1 MTVCPNINTP
11 EWKALEEAV
20 GKFEAYRDFMETKG
34 EIRTPEEVQSKLDL
48 RNQVAESK
56 RIPEQISMMDLA
68 NRQSSEDLRAVGI
81 NVSQLKNFKAM
92 EFASQVSSALNVPFE
107 VVSSTEA
114 LELTKNATNPWS
126 GEAAFF
132 VGGKVYFLQDRMTTD
147 LVLHEFAHPL
157 VRAISKENATL
168 FNNLYNQLKESS
180 EGQQIIVETKSTH
193 SNLDPGS
200 AMFKEEVI
208 VKALTKAGNKTLSN
222 EKNEGKFGKW
232 LSELLYQFK
241 QLLRRRL
248 GKSLKVSKLST
259 DTTLNELADI
269 LAKSEKIEINTEIIT
284 EEDIVA
290 YNREVQDQ
298 LAGDI
303 ANFSEIEL
311 VNQIRDFHDM
321 MDNHINTLRT
331 NQNYKELAEILFA
344 KNELGAIKGNL
355 KKYRDAIINKADN
368 LQEDIA
374 DNKTRTEAV
383 ANSLIKLREVMEKVL
398 EHLEDLQELPDNQ
411 ENTNKVYYYNHIL
424 KHWESFI
431 NDFNKAVDNEENNV
445 ASDSPLAKMVNTISR
460 DIKKSKQIV
469 DNIYQKGSIDALYE
483 QLLPMNENISKRYE
497 KIIADLEANPKVDQ
511 KSIDRVYKQYHGMTK
526 KEWGEFNTLSAAN
539 SSGTMNAE
547 QIKRLKELT
556 KMSQDGLSISKL
568 KIKQLITGQA
578 TDANWFNSNLE
589 GYLYNTDPVIGG
601 LALYTKNAI
610 NETMIVTQKKLNDF
624 MTAIRPFAEA
634 AGYNPSKLGKI
645 GEDIGFRDTVKVKD
659 PDTGELVETEV
670 WTLLNRHKGH
680 RSAMAQ
686 YKYNVEKAEENY
698 LLSKS
703 DDDYA
708 TLVQAEIELEQFKKD
723 YFYRDFTDE
732 YYAKDELFERDAVG
746 KEAKRQRE
754 TILDKIS
761 LLNKQAESQLDEME
775 IQDELSVLWKKYREL
790 YMLHDLNGN
799 VKSNVANKNGV
810 SPLALA
816 KRLRE
821 HRDATRD
828 LHEWKPRR
836 NAFENAYFE
845 FQEELRGEGLKEN
858 DEEWNTRMNDWK
870 ALNTRVKV
878 SDDFY
883 TKRQDLLDQIT
894 EITKRMPESSSAD
907 LEVAEIWQQI
917 IDITTNVRDTDG
929 QPDATGMTEDA
940 IASVAEL
947 QDKLEIAKLKQYTRS
962 GLTREEAQDLNDLYK
977 KKANKTA
984 TLKDLKDIKDLNAL
998 KNRQGLNAY
1007 DIAKLDSLYS
1017 QLNAMS
1023 SREATDYYVDIMNN
1037 WLDKLDPAKL
1047 REDFKTTQ
1055 VDKLSANLL
1064 GQPEYVN
1071 EMLDQSPEFAD
1082 WFWKNHREVEYYDKQ
1097 VGDMVTK
1104 YERLY
1109 VWNVVRPASKK
1120 HFESYE
1126 IKDAIGNV
1134 VETID
1139 SVPNMKYYSRVV
1151 KEKYRQRRIIGQTI
1165 DNQGE
1170 WLPKTKAEGAKDDRF
1185 RNDKYFELKESTD
1198 PKKQALF
1205 QLLEKAKEVHI
1216 DNQKGLARRSKLYL
1230 DFPRFRKSNL
1240 EVARTTSLIKTGKK
1254 KVTALSLFAKR
1265 VKDFIYGAADQ
1276 QEDGLSHTDRH
1287 DLIRA
1292 DMFDNEMTDIPIAG
1306 LYKIDANDV
1315 STDVLTN
1322 MMRYMSSAE
1331 RQKQLVKISPI
1342 VRAIENTVLNSEDE
1356 QVLDDLDGK
1365 NFLSRTMVRFKQKN
1379 KKVRINAIKNFI
1391 EREFE
1396 GKTTKG
1402 ALDKPIFNNFAN
1414 LLFKR
1419 ASFSFFAL
1427 NIPSALKNS
1436 MGMKFQAMIEASAG
1450 KHMTHGSLQKGNGW
1464 AYKAMGK
1471 LSFGGELYSQQARGH
1486 DLQMVEIFDPIQ
1498 GRFDE
1503 KFAEQ
1508 LSRSAAKDIASFS
1521 WLYSPRKWVETQAG
1535 LQLFG
1540 GMMYHQKVERVM
1552 ENGEVEEIPYMDAF
1566 ETIDGQIRLKSGI
1579 DVRWGQEPVMH
1590 SVNLNDTIESIAK
1603 KYNTTI
1609 EAVELSLRGKSLA
1622 SILTDVRRIE
1632 SQRAD
1637 ELSDIN
1643 WEGSEMDPT
1652 LKAKLQ
1658 DRQDAINRKFDKQVQ
1673 EKAVKIDNSKFKG
1686 MKNKIHQVQNNMG
1699 GAYAKFD
1706 QPEAQRYLAFRF
1718 ISYLR
1723 RYFTTMA
1730 THRWGFSGS
1739 IKNPKP
1745 RVNPGLGDVHMG
1757 FYIQTM
1763 QVLADTIRTGGD
1775 KLTYLQP
1782 EEKAAMLKMISEIG
1796 YIVTLSILAGLIFGW
1811 DDDDPDRYAKLRKKA
1826 GAPMGFLG
1834 LTADDPERGSFN
1846 PLGFLEIHALHLLM
1860 QVRAENEQFNLL
1872 TGGLKQYNSLLDLKS
1887 VAFGPT
1893 TDSYFKI
1900 YDDTKKMITG
1910 DPKASYTRN
1919 VGPYSWQQKGSFKL
1933 ANRIAKTFGLTGSS
1947 LDPALGIQNFQSFQA
1962 KIR

>member
-48 RNQVAESK
+48 RNQVEESK

-68 NRQSSEDLRAVGI
+68 NRQASEDLRPVGI
-81 NVSQLKNFKAM
+81 NVSQLKTFKAM
-92 EFASQVSSALNVPFE
+92 EFASQVSNALNVPFE

-114 LELTKNATNPWS
+114 LELTKNASNPWS
-126 GEAAFF
+126 GQAAFF
-132 VGGKVYFLQDRMTTD
+132 VGGKVYFLQDRMTSD

-180 EGQQIIVETKSTH
+180 EGQQIILETRSTH
-193 SNLDPGS
+193 SDLDPGS

-232 LSELLYQFK
+232 VNDLLYQFK
-241 QLLRRRL
+241 QLLRRML
-248 GKSLKVSKLST
+248 GKTLKVSKLST
-259 DTTLNELADI
+259 DTTLDELADI

-290 YNREVQDQ
+290 YNKDVREQ

-303 ANFSEIEL
+303 AKFSDVEL
-311 VNQIRDFHDM
+311 VNQVRDFHDM

-331 NQNYKELAEILFA
+331 NKNYSELAQILFA

-355 KKYRDAIINKADN
+355 KKYRDVIINKAEL
-368 LQEDIA
+368 LQEDINE
-374 DNKTRTEAV
+374 NKNATEAV
-383 ANSLIKLREVMEKVL
+383 ANSLIKLREAMEKVL

-411 ENTNKVYYYNHIL
+411 ENTDKVYYYNHII

-431 NDFNKAVDNEENNV
+431 EDFNKAVDNEENNID
-445 ASDSPLAKMVNTISR
+445 SDSPLAKMVNTISR

-497 KIIADLEANPKVDQ
+497 KIIADLEANPKADQ

-539 SSGTMNAE
+539 SAGNMNAE

-556 KMSQDGLSISKL
+556 RMSQDGLSISKN

-578 TDANWFNSNLE
+578 ADANWFNSNLE

-634 AGYNPSKLGKI
+634 AGYNPSALGKI
-645 GEDIGFRDTVKVKD
+645 GEDIGFRDTVKRKN
-659 PDTGELVETEV
+659 PDTGELEEVEV
-670 WTLLNRHKGH
+670 WTLLNKHKGH

-686 YKYNVEKAEENY
+686 YRYNVEKAEEDW

-703 DDDYA
+703 DEDYA
-708 TLVQAEIELEQFKKD
+708 TLVNAEIELEQFKKD
-723 YFYRDFTDE
+723 YFFRDFTDE
-732 YYAKDELFERDAVG
+732 YYAKDEFFEKDNVG

-754 TILDKIS
+754 IILDKIGN
-761 LLNKQAESQLDEME
+761 LNKQAESQLDEMA
-775 IQDELSVLWKKYREL
+775 IQDELSVLWKEYRQL
-790 YMLHDLNGN
+790 YMLHDLNGKL
-799 VKSNVANKNGV
+799 KSNVPDKNGI
-810 SPLALA
+810 SPLALS

-821 HRDATRD
+821 HRDATRE

-845 FQEELRGEGLKEN
+845 FQNELRAENIKEN
-858 DEEWNTRMNDWK
+858 SEEWISRMNDWK
-870 ALNTRVKV
+870 TLNTRVKV

-883 TKRQDLLDQIT
+883 NKRQNILDKIKEIT
-894 EITKRMPESSSAD
+894 EKLPKATAAD
-907 LEVAEIWQQI
+907 LEVAEIWQDI
-917 IDITTNVRDTDG
+917 IDITSNVRDEDG
-929 QPDATGMTEDA
+929 QPDATTMTEEA
-940 IASVAEL
+940 IAAVAEL
-947 QDKLEIAKLKQYTRS
+947 QDKLEIAKIKQYTRS
-962 GLTREEAQDLNDLYK
+962 GLTREEGQELSELYK
-977 KKANKTA
+977 RKANKTA
-984 TLKDLKDIKDLNAL
+984 TFKDNKRIQELNKL
-998 KNRQGLNAY
+998 KNTRGLNEY
-1007 DIAKLDSLYS
+1007 DIATLDNLYS

-1023 SREATDYYVDIMNN
+1023 SRDATDYYVDIMNN

-1047 REDFKTTQ
+1047 REDFKLTQ

-1064 GQPEYVN
+1064 GQPEYVDQL
-1071 EMLDQSPEFAD
+1071 LDQSPEFSE
-1082 WFWKNHREVEYYDKQ
+1082 WFWKNHREVEYYDSQ
-1097 VGDMVTK
+1097 VGDMVSK

-1109 VWNVVRPASKK
+1109 VWNVVRPASNTQL
-1120 HFESYE
+1120 ETYE

-1134 VETID
+1134 VETIE

-1151 KEKYRQRRIIGQTI
+1151 KEKYRQRRLVGETI

-1170 WLPKTKAEGAKDDRF
+1170 WLPKTKAQGAKDDRF
-1185 RNDKYFELKESTD
+1185 RNDKYYELMESSD

-1205 QLLEKAKEVHI
+1205 QLLEKAKEVHV

-1240 EVARTTSLIKTGKK
+1240 ELARTTSLIKTGKK
-1254 KVTALSLFAKR
+1254 KITALSVFMQR
-1265 VKDFIYGAADQ
+1265 IKDFLYGAEDQ
-1276 QEDGLSHTDRH
+1276 AEDNLSHEDRH
-1287 DLIRA
+1287 NLVRA

-1306 LYKIDANDV
+1306 LYNIDANDV

-1342 VRAIENTVLNSEDE
+1342 VRAIENTVLNSEDDT
-1356 QVLDDLDGK
+1356 VLDDLDGK
-1365 NFLSRTMVRFKQKN
+1365 NFLSRTMVRFKSKN

-1436 MGMKFQAMIEASAG
+1436 MGMKFQSMIEASAG
-1450 KHMTHGSLQKGNGW
+1450 KHMTHGSLQKGNVW

-1471 LSFGGELYSQQARGH
+1471 LSFGGELYSKSVRSH

-1552 ENGEVEEIPYMDAF
+1552 ENGEVEEIPYIEAF
-1566 ETIDGQIRLKSGI
+1566 ETIDGQIRLKDGI

-1590 SVNLNDTIESIAK
+1590 SVNVNDTIESIAR
-1603 KYNTTI
+1603 KYNTTT
-1609 EAVELSLRGKSLA
+1609 EAIELSLRGKSLA
-1622 SILTDVRRIE
+1622 SLLTDVRRIE
-1632 SQRAD
+1632 SKRSE

-1658 DRQDAINRKFDKQVQ
+1658 DRQDAINRKFDNEVQ
-1673 EKAVKIDNSKFKG
+1673 EKGLKIDNVKFKS
-1686 MKNKIHQVQNNMG
+1686 MKNRIHQVQNNMG

-1763 QVLADTIRTGGD
+1763 QVIADTIRTGGS

-1782 EEKAAMLKMISEIG
+1782 EEKRAMLKMISEIG

-1811 DDDDPDRYAKLRKKA
+1811 DDDDPDRYAKLREKA

-1834 LTADDPERGSFN
+1834 LTADNPERGSYN
-1846 PLGFLEIHALHLLM
+1846 PLGFLEVHALHLLM

-1919 VGPYSWQQKGSFKL
+1919 VGPYSWQQKGSYKL